1 MQTVLPENKK
11 LSKFLR
17 GVLMRAERADVSKV
31 AGEAGLNQ
39 GNGHSFPEQR
49 TSSFTTNPQL
59 KIAERPPRDRVQ
71 RLLDLADSMLRETET
86 LARDKAFTDESN
98 RVRTL
103 NLSEGI
109 DFYDEVQR
117 FETGLIRLALD
128 QTRGHQARA
137 ARLLRIKPTTLNSK
151 IKLYGIEY

>member
-1 MQTVLPENKK
+1 
-11 LSKFLR
+11 
-17 GVLMRAERADVSKV
+17 MRAERADVSEM
-31 AGEAGLNQ
+31 AREAGLTQ
-39 GNGHSFPEQR
+39 GDQRSFPERR
-49 TSSFTTNPQL
+49 TPTFTANPPQL
-59 KIAERPPRDRVQ
+59 KMAERPSRNRVQ

-86 LARDKAFTDESN
+86 LARDKAFNDESN

-103 NLSEGI
+103 NFAEGI

-137 ARLLRIKPTTLNSK
+137 AKLLHIKPTTLNSK

>member
-1 MQTVLPENKK
+1 
-11 LSKFLR
+11 
-17 GVLMRAERADVSKV
+17 MRAERADVSEL
-31 AGEAGLNQ
+31 AREAGLNQ
-39 GNGHSFPEQR
+39 NDRRGFPELR
-49 TSSFTTNPQL
+49 TPTFTANPPQL
-59 KIAERPPRDRVQ
+59 KMAERAPRNRVQ

-86 LARDKAFTDESN
+86 LARDKAFSEESN

-103 NLSEGI
+103 NFAEGI

-137 ARLLRIKPTTLNSK
+137 AKLLRIKPTTLNSK